1 MADINVENDLQMVA
15 DKIKTLSEDLVKI
28 ENARNNLITNI
39 QNLNGVIMYLR
50 GKQEPSEDV
59 AENIVGSENTDIE
72 VEGGENIP
80 PEVVAQA
87 KEVIKNKLGEKKYQ
101 SDNLVSLHKLSVYY
115 IENYD
120 FSREIQLLSKTY
132 SDDPNRLKNIRLVII
147 QSLNDRKLIEKFQI
161 IINKL

>member
-39 QNLNGVIMYLR
+39 QNLNGVVMYLR

-87 KEVIKNKLGEKKYQ
+87 KEVIKNKLGDEKD
-101 SDNLVSLHKLSVYY
+101 S
-115 IENYD
+115 
-120 FSREIQLLSKTY
+120 
-132 SDDPNRLKNIRLVII
+132 
-147 QSLNDRKLIEKFQI
+147 
-161 IINKL
+161 

>member
-1 MADINVENDLQMVA
+1 MADINVETDLQMVA

-87 KEVIKNKLGEKKYQ
+87 KEVIKNKLGDEKD
-101 SDNLVSLHKLSVYY
+101 S
-115 IENYD
+115 
-120 FSREIQLLSKTY
+120 
-132 SDDPNRLKNIRLVII
+132 
-147 QSLNDRKLIEKFQI
+147 
-161 IINKL
+161 

>member
-39 QNLNGVIMYLR
+39 QNLNGVVMYLR

-87 KEVIKNKLGEKKYQ
+87 KEAIKNKTGDEK
-101 SDNLVSLHKLSVYY
+101 SS
-115 IENYD
+115 
-120 FSREIQLLSKTY
+120 
-132 SDDPNRLKNIRLVII
+132 
-147 QSLNDRKLIEKFQI
+147 
-161 IINKL
+161 

>member
-87 KEVIKNKLGEKKYQ
+87 KEVIKNKLGDEKD
-101 SDNLVSLHKLSVYY
+101 S
-115 IENYD
+115 
-120 FSREIQLLSKTY
+120 
-132 SDDPNRLKNIRLVII
+132 
-147 QSLNDRKLIEKFQI
+147 
-161 IINKL
+161 